1 MNLNL
6 TGFAPLVFLLLLI
19 GGSARPL
26 HPLPSEGDNGSRKP
40 LQTFRPY
47 NIAHRG
53 SNGEIPEE
61 TRPAY
66 MVNLHNSFGKIAFL
80 SHYFMHW
87 KLTENICIKNCV
99 KSLCKMPRVTVMHMY
114 LYPLTIHTLI
124 SWAPCFFLISVLDS
138 IFQRFSYHVDSCFIN
153 CNHATIMH
161 KLVFGTMQIT

>member
-80 SHYFMHW
+80 SHYFMH
-87 KLTENICIKNCV
+87 
-99 KSLCKMPRVTVMHMY
+99 
-114 LYPLTIHTLI
+114 
-124 SWAPCFFLISVLDS
+124 
-138 IFQRFSYHVDSCFIN
+138 
-153 CNHATIMH
+153 
-161 KLVFGTMQIT
+161 